1 MRKLVNGLG
10 VSEGLGLGQL
20 LVMRPEVAPVNA
32 QTENAE
38 QALLA
43 LEKALGQA
51 LKELE
56 VIYTEKVKTLGEDK
70 AQIFQAHMM
79 ILQDPEWTKDIKE
92 KISGD
97 TKYTP
102 EYAVHVSAEATA
114 NMFEAMDNAYFKERA
129 HDIRDVA
136 RRIIRILRGE
146 TAVDLSAARPGTIV
160 AAQDLT
166 PSDTAQ
172 LKPENIVGI
181 ITAVGGKTSHSA
193 IIARTLGIPAVMGIG
208 KDAFDALESD
218 KVTVVDGFSGELTLE
233 PEQSEI
239 QAVKERIEKYAAE
252 REALKALVGKP
263 SVTADGKTIEI
274 ASNIASPGDLKRV
287 LENDSEGVGLFRS
300 EFLFMDRTSAPDEEE
315 QYEAYKAVLEGLG
328 QRPVIIRTMDIG
340 GDKEVPYLGMPEE
353 MNPFLG
359 YRAIRYCL
367 EEPEIFRVQIRA
379 LLRAGIH
386 GNLKIMLPMISGVS
400 ELRRAKAIIEDV
412 KKELKNE
419 AVSFNGAVPL
429 GIMIEIPAAAIAS
442 DLLAKEVDF
451 FSIGTND
458 LIQYTVAVDRMNEN
472 IASLYT
478 AYHPAVLRL
487 IRMTIENGHKAGIW
501 VGMCGSVAGDLDL
514 MPLLIGMGLDEFSMS
529 PSNVLKARKR
539 ALEINQSEA
548 HEKLDELLA
557 LPTAGDIENRL
568 KALYPR

>member
-1 MRKLVNGLG
+1 
-10 VSEGLGLGQL
+10 
-20 LVMRPEVAPVNA
+20 
-32 QTENAE
+32 
-38 QALLA
+38 
-43 LEKALGQA
+43 
-51 LKELE
+51 
-56 VIYTEKVKTLGEDK
+56 
-70 AQIFQAHMM
+70 MM
-79 ILQDPEWTKDIKE
+79 ILQDPEWMKDIKE

-97 TKYTP
+97 THYTP
-102 EYAVHVSAEATA
+102 EYAVHESAEATA
-114 NMFEAMDNAYFKERA
+114 SMFEAMDNAYFKERA

-146 TAVDLSAARPGTIV
+146 KAVNLSAARPGTIV
-160 AAQDLT
+160 AAEDLT

-181 ITAVGGKTSHSA
+181 ITAIGGKTSHSA

-208 KDAFDALESD
+208 KDAFEALESGD
-218 KVTVVDGFSGELTLE
+218 TAVVDGYEGTLSLGPDQTE
-233 PEQSEI
+233 VQD
-239 QAVKERIEKYAAE
+239 VKVRIEKYAVE
-252 REALKALVGKP
+252 REALKALVGKT
-263 SVTADGKTIEI
+263 SVTADGKTLEI

-315 QYEAYKAVLEGLG
+315 QFQAYKAVLEGLG
-328 QRPVIIRTMDIG
+328 ERPVIIRTMDIG

-379 LLRAGIH
+379 LLRAGVY
-386 GNLKIMLPMISGVS
+386 GNLKIMLPMVSGVS
-400 ELRRAKAIIEDV
+400 ELRQAKAIIDSVKDELRDED
-412 KKELKNE
+412 
-419 AVSFNGAVPL
+419 VSFNASVPL

-548 HEKLDELLA
+548 FERLDELLA
-557 LPTAGDIENRL
+557 LPTAKDIENRL